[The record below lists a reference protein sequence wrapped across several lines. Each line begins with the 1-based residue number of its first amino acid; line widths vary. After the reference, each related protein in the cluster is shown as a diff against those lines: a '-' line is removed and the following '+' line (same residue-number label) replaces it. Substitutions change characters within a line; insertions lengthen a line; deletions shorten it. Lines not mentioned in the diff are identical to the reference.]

1 MVQDPRSNDPDR
13 YDVRLALDGDAEAF
27 ARIVVRNEARLR
39 RMLRGLLRDGH
50 LVDDAL
56 QEVWVSAW
64 RHLDV
69 FAGRARLHRW
79 LRTIAAR
86 EAWRLQRRRGPA
98 AALDTTESGE
108 PPCAAPG
115 PEAAQDAR
123 DELVALMAQLPT
135 RARAAVMLTAAGWS
149 YAEVAAHLEAPL
161 GSVGT
166 WIHRA
171 RPVMDR
177 ARAASL
183 A

>member
-1 MVQDPRSNDPDR
+1 MMFPSASRLNQRCQMLC
-13 YDVRLALDGDAEAF
+13 RLADW
-27 ARIVVRNEARLR
+27 
-39 RMLRGLLRDGH
+39 
-50 LVDDAL
+50 LVKS
-56 QEVWVSAW
+56 VTPRFGSS
-64 RHLDV
+64 
-69 FAGRARLHRW
+69 
-79 LRTIAAR
+79 
-86 EAWRLQRRRGPA
+86 